1 MTSYGSW
8 TGCRGRVRRISAF
21 FATSS
26 TLPTTAMTSNG
37 SWTHMRTAS
46 LTSRSPT
53 TPAVA
58 SPAPGH
64 WISTITYPASNKAA
78 IRATP
83 PWSTSRPARPWTA
96 WTGCHRNGDPLHPT
110 HGARRFMSTIAFIGL
125 GIMGGPMAGH
135 LVQAGHT
142 VVGHNRSPA
151 PVQRLVEAGGQGAES
166 VAEAVSKADVIITM
180 VPDSPDVEGLAL
192 GDDGIYANARSGA
205 IHLDMSSIRPDVSVR
220 LAEAGR
226 ERGIRVL
233 DAPVSGGE
241 AGAKEATLS
250 IMVGGEESDFKEA
263 RPILEAVGSTI
274 VYVGPAGSGQTVKAA
289 NQLIVAGTIELVAE
303 AIVFLEAYGV
313 DTEAA
318 VSVLAGGLAGNA
330 ILERKAAGMLRRD
343 FTPGFRIEL
352 HDKDMGIVTSA
363 AREAGVVIP
372 LGAVVAQLVA
382 SLKAQGDGGL
392 DHSALLK
399 LVEQLSGRGRS
410 PTD

>member
-1 MTSYGSW
+1 
-8 TGCRGRVRRISAF
+8 
-21 FATSS
+21 
-26 TLPTTAMTSNG
+26 
-37 SWTHMRTAS
+37 
-46 LTSRSPT
+46 
-53 TPAVA
+53 
-58 SPAPGH
+58 
-64 WISTITYPASNKAA
+64 
-78 IRATP
+78 
-83 PWSTSRPARPWTA
+83 
-96 WTGCHRNGDPLHPT
+96 
-110 HGARRFMSTIAFIGL
+110 MSTIAFIGL

-166 VAEAVSKADVIITM
+166 VAEAVSEADVIITM

-241 AGAKEATLS
+241 AGAKEAKLS
-250 IMVGGEESDFKEA
+250 IMVGGEEADFKEA

-313 DTEAA
+313 DIEAA
-318 VSVLAGGLAGNA
+318 IAVLAGGLAGNR
-330 ILERKAAGMLRRD
+330 ILDRKGASMLARQ
-343 FTPGFRIEL
+343 FEPGFRIDL
-352 HDKDMGIVTSA
+352 HHKDMGIVTEA
-363 AREAGVVIP
+363 ARAKGVAIP
-372 LGAVVAQLVA
+372 LGALTAQLVGA
-382 SLKAQGDGGL
+382 LRAQGDGGL

-399 LVEQLSGRGRS
+399 GVERLSGR
-410 PTD
+410 DH